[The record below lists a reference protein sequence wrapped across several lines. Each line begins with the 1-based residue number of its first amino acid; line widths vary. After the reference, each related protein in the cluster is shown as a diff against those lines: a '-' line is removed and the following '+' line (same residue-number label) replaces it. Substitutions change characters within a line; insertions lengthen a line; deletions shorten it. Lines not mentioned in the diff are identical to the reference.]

1 MGLISLLFSNPG
13 MFLVLAVLLLYSV
26 IAHEVAHGW
35 VANLFGDDTAKHYGR
50 LTLNPAS
57 HIDPVGLLMLFIVG
71 FGWAKPVP
79 VNYYKLGNSRLALM
93 SVSLAG
99 CAANI
104 LIAIIALFLLQFE
117 EVGASPAFSTP
128 LTILVAINIILGA
141 FNLIPIPPL
150 DGSKILMSLL
160 PQEAQQN
167 LARLE
172 PYGFFILVT
181 PALYRGLGP
190 RNTFYAEFNLWLYLS
205 SVQLFWMTSG
215 QTCDG
220 LSGAHCQMKSEI
232 QLG

>member
-1 MGLISLLFSNPG
+1 MGLISLLFNHPDQ
-13 MFLVLAVLLLYSV
+13 FLVLAVLLLYSI

-35 VANLFGDDTAKHYGR
+35 VAYLWGDDTAKHYGR

-104 LIAIIALFLLQFE
+104 LIAIIAIFLLQFRD
-117 EVGASPAFSTP
+117 VSASPAFSTP
-128 LTILVAINIILGA
+128 LLILAKINIILGA

-150 DGSKILMSLL
+150 DGSKIVVSLL
-160 PQEAQQN
+160 PQDAQQS
-167 LARLE
+167 LSRLE
-172 PYGFFILVT
+172 PYGFFIL
-181 PALYRGLGP
+181 ALLLFTGVLDPVIR
-190 RNTFYAEFNLWLYLS
+190 FMQNLIYGFITL
-205 SVQLFWMTSG
+205 LFS
-215 QTCDG
+215 
-220 LSGAHCQMKSEI
+220 LF
-232 QLG
+232 